1 MIGNINLYMGKTAS
15 TKKVNQGKQ
24 NNDKL
29 KKQHHNDFC
38 QQFRSEKKVFW
49 FSLQCQFVSKVH
61 DGWSFDSL
69 GSKVYDAGK
78 RFVSLCTLGRHSVR
92 VGCRHLLQLFAI
104 DFVPGCVRTGT
115 S

>member
-38 QQFRSEKKVFW
+38 QQFRSEKKSFG
-49 FSLQCQFVSKVH
+49 FPYSVSSSPKSTMV
-61 DGWSFDSL
+61 G
-69 GSKVYDAGK
+69 
-78 RFVSLCTLGRHSVR
+78 VSTPWGLKFMMLGRGLSVS
-92 VGCRHLLQLFAI
+92 VHWG
-104 DFVPGCVRTGT
+104 DTV
-115 S
+115 